1 MAKKKQGGF
10 LMAVNELLGLNDD
23 DFDLELEDLDEDE
36 EDKEQ
41 DLNDAYAKEEEIIR
55 SELAE
60 ALSKIEE
67 EEREE
72 QEAFEIK
79 EVRNEIE
86 APKLEDETT
95 EIEEAQIEI
104 EEAQIEIEEEEKEV
118 EVMNIKKEKEE
129 AIIDKSMA
137 IDGNLSS
144 DSNMTIHG
152 VINGNVKC
160 TGHVYIDGTVN
171 GNVEVESLVLYNGKI
186 KGNVVVSEAIVVK
199 EESSIIGD
207 VVADN
212 LSTNSYI
219 NGKISANTVA
229 LLAKA
234 IVDGD
239 IFYKDLA
246 IEAGAKLKG
255 AVNTLDN

>member
-104 EEAQIEIEEEEKEV
+104 EEVPEIKEEEKEV
-118 EVMNIKKEKEE
+118 EVMDIKKEKEE
-129 AIIDKSMA
+129 AIIDKSMV